1 MNYSSKFEQK
11 SSIDTGNGAMH
22 SAAPSSPR
30 GEHPGVGPEVLEML
44 SAEHSRHSLS
54 IGRAVMPHG
63 STSRDPLR
71 FYAREGGD
79 PLTEAFDGKI
89 SVHPGMGGIPVTGA
103 AVSAMLE
110 GLSRQ
115 SRAGKKLVYIHVPF
129 CEIRCLYC
137 SFFQKAYSSELGAA
151 YTDMLIRELSLW
163 KGREAQDADPV
174 NAVYLGGGTPTALA
188 PKDLSR
194 LLAALHEFLPLSN
207 DCEITLEGRTSDLV
221 PERIEAALAGGV
233 NRFSLG
239 VQTFDTKIR
248 RSMGRR
254 ASREELAEH
263 IRLLQSYRQAAVV
276 VDLIYGLP
284 RQSMDIW
291 LQDLATARELNLD
304 GMDCYQL
311 GVHRNSPLAKA
322 IAAGKMPPA
331 ADTVQLGRM
340 FAEASRVLENAHYRR
355 LSIEHWGRTPHER
368 NIYNIYTKS
377 GASCLGFGPGAGGLL
392 NGCMTYNTRDYD
404 AWRAQ
409 VEEGRK
415 PVAMLLAPVALSALN
430 KALTESLE
438 QGYIDVPMLEKL
450 CVEHEYATLS
460 GKGELAALVAP
471 LLDQW
476 RGAGLL
482 EKRDSFYSLTLAG
495 QFWYV
500 NLNQLLIEYIE
511 ECAGAQGAP
520 RSGMPHSG
528 ASHPGVGHPARC

>member
-1 MNYSSKFEQK
+1 MNYSNRFERDK
-11 SSIDTGNGAMH
+11 PIGTGNGAIH
-22 SAAPSSPR
+22 PAELSPHK
-30 GEHPGVGPEVLEML
+30 GEHPGAGSEILEML
-44 SAEHSRHSLS
+44 SAEHSRHSLN
-54 IGRAVMPHG
+54 IGRAVMPYG
-63 STSRDPLR
+63 VASQDPLR
-71 FYAREGGD
+71 FYAREGVD

-89 SVHPGMGGIPVTGA
+89 SVHPGMGGVPIPGT
-103 AVSAMLE
+103 AVPAMLE
-110 GLSRQ
+110 GLSKQ

-137 SFFQKAYSSELGAA
+137 SFFQKAYSPELGAA

-174 NAVYLGGGTPTALA
+174 NAVYLGGGTPTALP
-188 PKDLSR
+188 PKELRR

-239 VQTFDTKIR
+239 VQTFDTEIR

-254 ASREELAEH
+254 ASREELVEH

-284 RQSMDIW
+284 RQSMEVW
-291 LQDLATARELNLD
+291 LQDLAVARELNLD

-331 ADTVQLGRM
+331 ADTAQLGRM
-340 FAEASRVLENAHYRR
+340 FAEANRVLENAHYRR
-355 LSIEHWGRTPHER
+355 LSIEHWGRTPRER
-368 NIYNIYTKS
+368 NIYNTYTKS

-392 NGCMTYNTRDYD
+392 NGCMTYNIRDYD

-409 VEEGRK
+409 VEEGHK
-415 PVAMLLAPVALSALN
+415 PVAMLLAPVTLSALN
-430 KALTESLE
+430 KALTKSLE
-438 QGYIDVPMLEKL
+438 QGYIDVPMLEEI
-450 CVEHEYATLS
+450 CAEHGY
-460 GKGELAALVAP
+460 AALSKKGGLTALVKP

-476 RGAGLL
+476 EGAGLL
-482 EKRDSFYSLTLAG
+482 EKQDSFYSLTLAG

-511 ECAGAQGAP
+511 ERAGTQGAP
-520 RSGMPHSG
+520 RSGMPSSG
-528 ASHPGVGHPARC
+528 ASHPGMGHPAR